1 MQIIYRN
8 PRARASGMLFIGLV
22 PMFCFADVHYQCTG
36 TDGFRDYQTYRC
48 AKGKEST
55 RITTPA
61 FDVRSMESGALVLQ
75 CAPCA
80 PGHAWR
86 WMPVA
91 NSAASLPSDKKVRAA
106 LPPPPPTGTAS
117 AASNGATGC
126 PPGTP
131 EALCG
136 GELSVSQADLER
148 FRKEISFGALP
159 GQPK

>member
-8 PRARASGMLFIGLV
+8 PRAIASGVLLAGLL
-22 PMFCFADVHYQCTG
+22 PTLCFADAHYQCTG
-36 TDGFRDYQTYRC
+36 PDGFRDYQTYRC

-75 CAPCA
+75 CSPCT

-86 WMPVA
+86 WVPA
-91 NSAASLPSDKKVRAA
+91 GNGTGITPADKKVAAA
-106 LPPPPPTGTAS
+106 LSPPPPGNAPLPTS
-117 AASNGATGC
+117 GATGC

-131 EALCG
+131 EALCK
-136 GELSVSQADLER
+136 GELPVSQADIER